1 FCCVYILLYLFR
13 RELYLSNCS
22 DLSSFAN
29 LLESNN
35 RRLYGRDESA
45 PTPCGMFAVIDLRTE

>member
-1 FCCVYILLYLFR
+1 MCLMKWWFFNGVRML
-13 RELYLSNCS
+13 NCS

-45 PTPCGMFAVIDLRTE
+45 PTPCGMFAVIDLRNE